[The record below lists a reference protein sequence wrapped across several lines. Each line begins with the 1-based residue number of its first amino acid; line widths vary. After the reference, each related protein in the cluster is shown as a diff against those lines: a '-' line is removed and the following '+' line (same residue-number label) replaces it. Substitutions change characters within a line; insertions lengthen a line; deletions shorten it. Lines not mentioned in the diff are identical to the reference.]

1 MSQGYVGT
9 PGKSGSWE
17 FELYLYILEMEDLK
31 FVSTYFGL
39 KLKTTMTYLYSNL
52 SKALQSKPL
61 KHHPHSM
68 WTTML
73 TWGTGSSTTR
83 IAIKV

>member
-1 MSQGYVGT
+1 MVLPSVCWELIVIIWEAEIVSQGYVGT

-52 SKALQSKPL
+52 SKAL
-61 KHHPHSM
+61 
-68 WTTML
+68 
-73 TWGTGSSTTR
+73 
-83 IAIKV
+83 

>member
-52 SKALQSKPL
+52 SKAL
-61 KHHPHSM
+61 
-68 WTTML
+68 
-73 TWGTGSSTTR
+73 
-83 IAIKV
+83 

>member
-17 FELYLYILEMEDLK
+17 FELYLYILEMEVLK

-39 KLKTTMTYLYSNL
+39 KHKDNHDLATY
-52 SKALQSKPL
+52 
-61 KHHPHSM
+61 
-68 WTTML
+68 
-73 TWGTGSSTTR
+73 
-83 IAIKV
+83 IVI